1 MGRPIIGPI
10 ERRLQMTFN
19 SEQLSVYF
27 IAGTQDIKWGT
38 LPHILEQALK
48 AGITCFQYREKGS
61 GSLKGQAM
69 KEMARTCQKLCRQY
83 QIPFIINDDV
93 ALALELNADG
103 IHVGQDDQ
111 AIQEVL
117 ALFPNK
123 IVGLSCYDQAEVMNA
138 NALPAISYYGIGPI
152 YGTQSKQDAKAP
164 IGPDKLQEL
173 TKLSTKPVVAIGGIS
188 LANRQ
193 TLRKTGIDGISVIS
207 ALTQAENLAA
217 AVQAL
222 R

>member
-1 MGRPIIGPI
+1 MAQPIIGLI
-10 ERRLQMTFN
+10 ERWLKMTVK

-27 IAGTQDIKWGT
+27 IAGTQDIRQGT
-38 LPHILEQALK
+38 LPDTLEQVLK

-103 IHVGQDDQ
+103 VHVGQDDQ

-117 ALFPNK
+117 TLFPDK
-123 IVGLSCYDQAEVMNA
+123 IVGLSCYDQAEVINA
-138 NALPAISYYGIGPI
+138 NALPAISYYGIGPV

-164 IGPDKLQEL
+164 IGPAKLQKL
-173 TKLSTKPVVAIGGIS
+173 TNLATKPVVAIGGIS
-188 LANRQ
+188 VENRQ
-193 TLRKTGIDGISVIS
+193 RLRKTGIAGVSVIS
-207 ALTQAENLAA
+207 ALTQTENLAMT
-217 AVQAL
+217 VQTL
-222 R
+222 K